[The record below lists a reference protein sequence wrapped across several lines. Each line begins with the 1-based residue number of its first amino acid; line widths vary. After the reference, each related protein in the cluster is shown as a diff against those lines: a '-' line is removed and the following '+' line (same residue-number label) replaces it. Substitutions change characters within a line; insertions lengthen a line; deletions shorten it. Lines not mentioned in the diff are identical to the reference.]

1 LVGYRSE
8 TAGETS
14 IGYSSAVRMHA
25 RSSLL
30 AVAMSFVAGVAAAHQ
45 IVDMKMTVTAP
56 AFVAAR
62 APFTYRVI
70 ADNLA
75 NDFGLGIV
83 VTATLPASVTFVR
96 ASGTG
101 WTCGESKLKV
111 TCAGEQVAA
120 GPNVIT
126 IDVTAPA
133 VSGPIVSSVAVE
145 SLGSLDPN
153 TANDSAIATTT
164 VYDAAACPTQ
174 TLVIGEPAD
183 AGGPIASPAH
193 LSWTPVPNA
202 RSYSVSAAV
211 EGERSAIIATTTAA
225 SLSIPFERGNVEWHV
240 EAFLGTCPTI
250 SSSTHRFLSGG
261 RPEALTMRAL
271 AGHSDSSGILDG
283 PSTDAT
289 FMSPFGIT
297 LDGTGNLFISDAAS
311 FTIREISGGQ
321 VTTPAGN
328 PGVAGAAD
336 GRPGSFSGPMGIAYS
351 PADDFILIADRGN
364 QAVRLRYPGDRLLG
378 YVLTIGGAL
387 GQPGLMDGL
396 FEVSR
401 FSAPSAVAPDPRGR
415 IYIADSGNNR
425 VRKLTSVPGY
435 VGYYSTATF
444 AGSSEGSADGTAAL
458 AQFRNPSGVAADG
471 EEIVYVADTGNH
483 TIRKIAN
490 GVVTT
495 VAGLAGSPGA
505 ADGYGADAR
514 FNEPSAVAVDARGN
528 LYVCDTGN
536 HTIRKVSPSGLVTT
550 VAGLAGSP
558 GDSEGTASNARLSGP
573 GGIAIDANG
582 AIYIADT
589 GNHRIVIAHVP
600 IPSIER
606 RHAALP

>member
-1 LVGYRSE
+1 M
-8 TAGETS
+8 
-14 IGYSSAVRMHA
+14 RMHA

-30 AVAMSFVAGVAAAHQ
+30 AAAMTLVAGVTAAHQ
-45 IVDMKMTVTAP
+45 IVDMKMSVTAP

-62 APFTYRVI
+62 APFTYRIV

-83 VTATLPASVTFVR
+83 VTATLPASVAFVR

-111 TCAGEQVAA
+111 TCSAEQVAA

-133 VSGPIVSSVAVE
+133 ASGPIVISVAVE

-153 TANDSAIATTT
+153 PANDSASATTT
-164 VYDAAACPTQ
+164 VYDAAACPAQ

-183 AGGPIASPAH
+183 ASGPIASPVH
-193 LSWTPVPNA
+193 LSWTAVPNA
-202 RSYSVSAAV
+202 RSYSVFAAV
-211 EGERSAIIATTTAA
+211 EGERSAIVATTTAT
-225 SLSIPFERGNVEWHV
+225 SISIPFERGNVEWHV
-240 EAFLGTCPTI
+240 EALLGTCPTI

-261 RPEALTMRAL
+261 RPEALTVRTL
-271 AGHSDSSGILDG
+271 AGHSDRPGILDG
-283 PSTDAT
+283 ASTDAT
-289 FMSPFGIT
+289 FASPFGIT
-297 LDGTGNLFISDAAS
+297 LDGAGNLFVSDAAS
-311 FTIREISGGQ
+311 FTIREISGGL

-328 PGVAGAAD
+328 PGTAGAAD
-336 GRPGSFSGPMGIAYS
+336 GRPGSFSSPMGIAYS

-387 GQPGLMDGL
+387 GQAGMMDGL

-401 FSAPSAVAPDPRGR
+401 FSGPSAVAPDPRGR
-415 IYIADSGNNR
+415 IYVADSGNNR
-425 VRKLTSVPGY
+425 IRKLTSVPGY
-435 VGYYSTATF
+435 IGYYSTATF
-444 AGSSEGSADGTAAL
+444 AGSSEGSADGPATA
-458 AQFRNPSGVAADG
+458 AQFRNPSGIAADG
-471 EEIVYVADTGNH
+471 EEIVYLADTGNH

-495 VAGLAGSPGA
+495 IAGLAGSPGA

-514 FNEPSAVAVDARGN
+514 FNAPSAIAVDGRGN

-550 VAGLAGSP
+550 VAGLAGTS
-558 GDSEGTASNARLSGP
+558 GDAEGSGSNARLSGP

-589 GNHRIVIAHVP
+589 GNHRIVVAHVA
-600 IPSIER
+600 IPSIDR
-606 RHAALP
+606 RRAALP